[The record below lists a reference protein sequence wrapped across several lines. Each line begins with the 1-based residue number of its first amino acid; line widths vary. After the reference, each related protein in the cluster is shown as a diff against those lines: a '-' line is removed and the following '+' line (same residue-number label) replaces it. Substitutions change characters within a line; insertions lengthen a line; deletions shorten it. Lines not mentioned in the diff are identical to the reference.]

1 MPAAKGCE
9 IVYREP
15 EPMTS
20 PRVNRNLNRG
30 FLIRVE
36 SVIEL
41 WYNKCWINCTKCMCY
56 IHVWIILGT
65 LIKIYTFITGWHEL
79 IIIRVSRTR
88 AFIYHVYAIEDI
100 LRLVKLISGNLAAG
114 NTVSDWLGD
123 CEWGFPGTGSPNWL
137 EPRLFHDPICLLC
150 MQIQGGLDIPRSRLP
165 RYSEWT
171 HHGSPTR
178 AIYGVSFVCSK
189 FELGFAFVNV
199 ELHAISCYIGP
210 RYLSLILDVN
220 NGYGNAV
227 TTATTPRVTGCQYDN
242 LKHKQRPH
250 NSHDQ
255 LSTSLSDLPLV
266 TSNWYLNH

>member
-79 IIIRVSRTR
+79 IIRVSRTR

-123 CEWGFPGTGSPNWL
+123 CEWGFPGTGSQIDWSLDCFTTPYVCFVCKY
-137 EPRLFHDPICLLC
+137 RAVSIYRGHVFHGTQNGHTMARQPGPYMVYLLC
-150 MQIQGGLDIPRSRLP
+150 VQ
-165 RYSEWT
+165 
-171 HHGSPTR
+171 
-178 AIYGVSFVCSK
+178 
-189 FELGFAFVNV
+189 
-199 ELHAISCYIGP
+199 
-210 RYLSLILDVN
+210 
-220 NGYGNAV
+220 
-227 TTATTPRVTGCQYDN
+227 
-242 LKHKQRPH
+242 
-250 NSHDQ
+250 
-255 LSTSLSDLPLV
+255 SLS
-266 TSNWYLNH
+266 